1 MIFDIVLKGF
11 IVTFSLI
18 VAIGAQNAYILKL
31 GLLKQYVG
39 LAVFLCIVFD
49 FILISAGVMGLGYF
63 IQGNQLLINSIAI
76 IGIVFLVSYSFLS
89 FKSAFKNESL
99 QIDKENKTNP
109 LKKVVGMLLVFTF
122 LNPHT
127 YLDTVLLIGGIG
139 ANIADEMKVYFLL
152 GAVSASSVW
161 FILLGFGARFLIPI
175 FKKPITWKILD
186 ISIGI
191 IMLLIAYSLIDLIN
205 FNIK

>member
-1 MIFDIVLKGF
+1 MLDIYLKGF

-18 VAIGAQNAYILKL
+18 VAIGAQNAYVLKL
-31 GLLKQYVG
+31 GLLKQYVL
-39 LAVFLCIVFD
+39 LAVFLCILFD
-49 FILISAGVMGLGYF
+49 TILITAGVYGLGF
-63 IQGNQLLINSIAI
+63 FVQGNQLLINIIAI
-76 IGIVFLVSYSFLS
+76 IGIVFLTFYSFLS

-99 QIDKENKTNP
+99 EIDGKTKTNP
-109 LKKVVGMLLVFTF
+109 LKQVVGMLLVFTF

-139 ANIADEMKVYFLL
+139 ANVQNEFKIYFLL
-152 GAVSASSVW
+152 GAVSASAMW
-161 FILLGFGARFLIPI
+161 FFSLGFGARFLIPV

-191 IMLLIAYSLIDLIN
+191 FMLFITYSLIDLIVY
-205 FNIK
+205 

>member
-1 MIFDIVLKGF
+1 VLDIYLKGF

-39 LAVFLCIVFD
+39 LAVTLCILFD
-49 FILISAGVMGLGYF
+49 TLLISAGVLGLGF
-63 IQGNQLLINSIAI
+63 FVKGNQFLINSIAI
-76 IGIVFLVSYSFLS
+76 IGIIFLTVYAFLS
-89 FKSAFKNESL
+89 FKSAFKNESIK
-99 QIDKENKTNP
+99 IDDEIKTNP
-109 LKKVVGMLLVFTF
+109 LGKVITMLLVFTF

-139 ANIADEMKVYFLL
+139 ANLSDDLKLYFLL
-152 GAVSASSVW
+152 GAITGSSVW
-161 FILLGFGARFLIPI
+161 FISLGYGARLLIPL
-175 FKKPITWKILD
+175 FKKAITWKILD

-191 IMLLIAYSLIDLIN
+191 IMLIIAYSLIDLIVY
-205 FNIK
+205 

>member
-1 MIFDIVLKGF
+1 MITEIFLKGF

-31 GLLKQYVG
+31 GLLKQYV
-39 LAVFLCIVFD
+39 LISVLLCIFFD
-49 FILISAGVMGLGYF
+49 FILISAGVYGLGFF
-63 IQGNQLLINSIAI
+63 IQGNQLLINIIAI
-76 IGIVFLVSYSFLS
+76 IGIVFLCSYSFLS
-89 FKSAFKNESL
+89 FKSAFKNASL
-99 QIDKENKTNP
+99 QIDGKNKTNP
-109 LKKVVGMLLVFTF
+109 LKQVILMLLVFTF

-139 ANIADEMKVYFLL
+139 ANIQSDLKVYFLI
-152 GAVSASSVW
+152 GAVSASTVW
-161 FILLGFGARFLIPI
+161 FILLGFGARLLIPL

-191 IMLLIAYSLIDLIN
+191 IMLLISYSLVDLI
-205 FNIK
+205 KY

>member
-1 MIFDIVLKGF
+1 MEIDVFLKGF

-31 GLLKQYVG
+31 GLLRQHVLK
-39 LAVFLCIVFD
+39 AVLFCTISDFL
-49 FILISAGVMGLGYF
+49 LISAGVLGLGFF
-63 IQGNQLLINSIAI
+63 IQGNQTLINSIAI
-76 IGIVFLVSYSFLS
+76 FGIIFLCFYAFVS
-89 FKSAFKNESL
+89 FKSALKNESL
-99 QIDKENKTNP
+99 QIDDNVKTNP
-109 LKKVVGMLLVFTF
+109 LKQVLTMLFVFTY

-139 ANIADEMKVYFLL
+139 ANVESSLRIVFLF
-152 GAVSASSVW
+152 GAVLASATW
-161 FILLGFGARFLIPI
+161 FSLLGFGSRLLIPL

-191 IMLLIAYSLIDLIN
+191 LMLFIAYSLIDLIE
-205 FNIK
+205 

>member
-1 MIFDIVLKGF
+1 VFDVLLKGY

-31 GLLKQYVG
+31 GLMRQYVL
-39 LAVFLCIVFD
+39 LAVSLCILFD
-49 FILISAGVMGLGYF
+49 FILIAAGVLGLGFF
-63 IQGNQLLINSIAI
+63 IKGNQILINSIAI
-76 IGIVFLVSYSFLS
+76 IGIVFLCSYAFLS

-99 QIDKENKTNP
+99 KIDDQIKTNP
-109 LKKVVGMLLVFTF
+109 LKKVITMLLVFTF

-139 ANIADEMKVYFLL
+139 ANISDDLKVYFLL
-152 GAVSASSVW
+152 GAISASATW
-161 FILLGFGARFLIPI
+161 FTLLGFGARFLIPL

-191 IMLLIAYSLIDLIN
+191 VMLLISYSLIDLIVY
-205 FNIK
+205 

>member
-1 MIFDIVLKGF
+1 MLLEVLFKGF
-11 IVTFSLI
+11 VVTFSLI

-39 LAVFLCIVFD
+39 IAVALCILFD
-49 FILISAGVMGLGYF
+49 TLLITAGVYGLGFF
-63 IQGNQLLINSIAI
+63 IQGNQLLINIIAI
-76 IGIVFLVSYSFLS
+76 IGILFLCFYSFMS

-99 QIDKENKTNP
+99 EIDGKSKTNP
-109 LKKVVGMLLVFTF
+109 LKQVIGMLLVFTF

-139 ANIADEMKVYFLL
+139 ANIQSDLKIYFLL
-152 GAVSASSVW
+152 GAISGSATW
-161 FILLGFGARFLIPI
+161 FTLLGFGARFLIPL

-191 IMLLIAYSLIDLIN
+191 IMLLISYSLIDLI
-205 FNIK
+205 KY

>member
-1 MIFDIVLKGF
+1 VLDVILKGY

-31 GLLKQYVG
+31 GLLRQYVL
-39 LAVFLCIVFD
+39 LAVSLCIIFD
-49 FILISAGVMGLGYF
+49 FILIAAGVLGLGFF
-63 IQGNQLLINSIAI
+63 IKGNQVLINSIAI
-76 IGIVFLVSYSFLS
+76 IGIVFLCFYAILS
-89 FKSAFKNESL
+89 FKAAFKNESL
-99 QIDKENKTNP
+99 KIDDQIKTNP
-109 LKKVVGMLLVFTF
+109 LKKVITMLLVFTF

-139 ANIADEMKVYFLL
+139 ANISDDLKVYFLL
-152 GAVSASSVW
+152 GAVTASATW
-161 FILLGFGARFLIPI
+161 FTLLGFGARFLIPL

-191 IMLLIAYSLIDLIN
+191 IMLLIAYSLIDLIVY
-205 FNIK
+205 

>member
-1 MIFDIVLKGF
+1 M
-11 IVTFSLI
+11 
-18 VAIGAQNAYILKL
+18 AIGAQNAYILKL

-39 LAVFLCIVFD
+39 IAVFLCIFFD
-49 FILISAGVMGLGYF
+49 FVLIASGVMGLGYF

-76 IGIVFLVSYSFLS
+76 IGIVFLSMYAFLS
-89 FKSAFKNESL
+89 FKSALKNESL
-99 QIDKENKTNP
+99 KIDNENKTNP
-109 LKKVVGMLLVFTF
+109 LKKVITMLLVFTF

-139 ANIADEMKVYFLL
+139 ANITNDLKIYFLL
-152 GAVSASSVW
+152 GAVTASALW
-161 FILLGFGARFLIPI
+161 FILLGFGARFLIPL

-191 IMLLIAYSLIDLIN
+191 IMLLIAYSLIDLIKE
-205 FNIK
+205 I

>member
-1 MIFDIVLKGF
+1 MLDIYLKGF

-39 LAVFLCIVFD
+39 LVVTLCILFD
-49 FILISAGVMGLGYF
+49 TLLISAGVLGLGF
-63 IQGNQLLINSIAI
+63 FVKGNQFLINSIAI
-76 IGIVFLVSYSFLS
+76 IGIIFLTVYAFLS
-89 FKSAFKNESL
+89 FKSAFKNESIK
-99 QIDKENKTNP
+99 IDDEIKTNP
-109 LKKVVGMLLVFTF
+109 LGKVITMLLVFTF

-139 ANIADEMKVYFLL
+139 ANLSDDLKLYFLL
-152 GAVSASSVW
+152 GAITGSSVW
-161 FILLGFGARFLIPI
+161 FISLGYGARLLIPL
-175 FKKPITWKILD
+175 FKKAITWKILD

-191 IMLLIAYSLIDLIN
+191 IMLIIAYSLIDLIVY
-205 FNIK
+205 